1 MYNSDTPSQA
11 ELPSSNQLIKSTI
24 LAAIAA
30 IVILFTVV
38 LPAEYGIDPTGVGK
52 LLRLTEMGQV
62 KQQLAEEAAAR
73 EAERLR
79 QEQEAAERAR
89 FKAE

>member
-30 IVILFTVV
+30 IVILFTV
-38 LPAEYGIDPTGVGK
+38 LIFTNEIFDLKYNTY
-52 LLRLTEMGQV
+52 
-62 KQQLAEEAAAR
+62 
-73 EAERLR
+73 
-79 QEQEAAERAR
+79 
-89 FKAE
+89 